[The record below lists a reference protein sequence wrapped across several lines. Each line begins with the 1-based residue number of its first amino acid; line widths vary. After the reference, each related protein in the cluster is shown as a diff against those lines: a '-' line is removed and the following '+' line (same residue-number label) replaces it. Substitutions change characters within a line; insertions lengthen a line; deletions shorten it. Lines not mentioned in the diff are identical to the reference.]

1 MITCH
6 GRAILKGARF
16 TYQHILI
23 KFFCS
28 LMIQYNVVSN
38 KNIVYHA
45 IVSGKNSL
53 WIMEWKQYRG
63 HKNEIYVNSP

>member
-1 MITCH
+1 
-6 GRAILKGARF
+6 
-16 TYQHILI
+16 
-23 KFFCS
+23 
-28 LMIQYNVVSN
+28 MIQYNVVSN

-45 IVSGKNSL
+45 IVSGTNSL